1 MTTGIA
7 QSPITRRTG
16 FETALDVE
24 RIRKQFPILKRS
36 FHGKPMVYLDNA
48 ATTQKP
54 AAVIDADHKYYEEI
68 NANVH
73 RGVYA
78 LSQEAT
84 DAYEGARQKIAAFI
98 NAASAKE
105 IIFTRGTTE
114 SINLVAASYGRQN
127 LKPGDVI
134 LISAMEHHSNIVPW
148 QLIAEQ
154 SGATLAVIPMDDR
167 GQLRLEELDHL
178 LTPRVKIVAIVHL
191 SNSLGTINPVEKIIV
206 AAHRVGAKVLVD
218 GAQWVAHGPTDVRAM
233 DADFYAFSG
242 HKLYGPTGIGVLYG
256 KAELLEAMPPYQGGG
271 DMISSVTFQKTT
283 YNALPYKFEAG
294 TPNIAGGIVLGEAI
308 DFVNGIGWPAIMR
321 HEEYLLDYGTK
332 KLQAIGGVRL
342 IGTAENKGSVLSFV
356 VDNPAM
362 SPLDVGMRL
371 DAMAICVRTGH
382 HCCQPVMDRLA
393 ISATARASLAIY
405 NTTQELDALADG
417 LTGII
422 AAEKAKRDGIVA
434 KASAALTADLQFP
447 QPAADSPDAAAQEM
461 IEAFD
466 FLGDWEA
473 RHQFLVEMGDKL
485 LPMPAELKT
494 EANRVRGCQST
505 VHIFARHRP
514 GSAEGLD
521 FLADSDAAIV
531 RGLIALLQ
539 RVYAGQNAK
548 QILEFDIEGFLT
560 RLGLSQHLSM
570 GRRNGLAG
578 MIQRIR
584 SAAGEL
590 ANNG

>member
-1 MTTGIA
+1 MTTEIA

-24 RIRKQFPILKRS
+24 TVRTQFPILKRS

-54 AAVIDADHKYYEEI
+54 AAVIDADRKYYEEI

-84 DAYEGARQKIAAFI
+84 DAYEAARQKIAAFI

-127 LKPGDVI
+127 LQPGDVI

-154 SGATLAVIPMDDR
+154 TGAALAVIPMDDR
-167 GQLRLEELDHL
+167 GQLRLGELDRL
-178 LTPRVKIVAIVHL
+178 LTPRVKIVSIVHL
-191 SNSLGTINPVEKIIV
+191 SNSLGTINPVEKIIIAV
-206 AAHRVGAKVLVD
+206 HRVGAKVLVD

-294 TPNIAGGIVLGEAI
+294 TPNVAGGIGLGEAV
-308 DFVNGIGWPAIMR
+308 DFVNGIGWPAITR

-332 KLQAIGGVRL
+332 RLQAIAGVRL
-342 IGTAENKGSVLSFV
+342 IGTAEHKGSVLSFV
-356 VDNPAM
+356 VDNPPM

-393 ISATARASLAIY
+393 IAATARASLAIY

-422 AAEKAKRDGIVA
+422 AAEKAKRGGSVA
-434 KASAALTADLQFP
+434 KATAHLGADLRFP
-447 QPAADSPDAAAQEM
+447 EPAADSPDAAAKEM
-461 IEAFD
+461 IETFD

-485 LPMPAELKT
+485 LPMPPELKT

-514 GSAEGLD
+514 GSTESLD

-531 RGLIALLQ
+531 RGLVALLQ
-539 RVYAGQNAK
+539 RVYAGQAAK

-584 SAAGEL
+584 AAAGEL